1 MHEYISEQRV
11 GGDRQSSDIRFLDA
25 IIYSNISNELREE
38 EIDKPIRS
46 WFNGHLKELESSI
59 LSGQVVGNDR
69 IYSCTFQILNFYFS
83 IVKPLLETTHTA
95 LILGADEIGL
105 GPKIKKK

>member
-46 WFNGHLKELESSI
+46 WLNGHLKELESSI

-69 IYSCTFQILNFYFS
+69 IYSC
-83 IVKPLLETTHTA
+83 P
-95 LILGADEIGL
+95 
-105 GPKIKKK
+105 